1 MIINIKEQQIHFDLE
16 HETPYFQLSDKNRIR
31 LDIAN
36 LNKKQF
42 TNIINILFSDQSST
56 KCTFLSEYLY
66 PVKFREKTRIGRFL
80 IITNWHEEIHSADE
94 KYVMATIE
102 NIKNLEIINYSIYIQ
117 KGLVEPFIIFYSQ
130 ENILYVSNYVV
141 DIITESKETLDYFKV
156 VFNVHGNHF

>member
-16 HETPYFQLSDKNRIR
+16 HETPCFQLSDKNRIR

>member
-156 VFNVHGNHF
+156 VFNVHGNNF

>member
-16 HETPYFQLSDKNRIR
+16 HETPYFQSSNKNSIR

-80 IITNWHEEIHSADE
+80 TITNWHEEIHSADE

-141 DIITESKETLDYFKV
+141 DIITESKETLDCFKV

>member
-94 KYVMATIE
+94 KYVVATIE

>member
-1 MIINIKEQQIHFDLE
+1 MIINLKEQQIHFDLE
-16 HETPYFQLSDKNRIR
+16 HETSYFQSSDKKSIR